1 MHKRKETFPSIDR
14 QVVYN
19 RHSKEKKT
27 ECSRYILANQLF
39 LEFTNAQ
46 AKGNLGNISIN
57 GPTNLLLIVIRVP
70 VILIKKPKVPVH
82 DILVNGNI

>member
-39 LEFTNAQ
+39 LEFKNAK

-57 GPTNLLLIVIRVP
+57 
-70 VILIKKPKVPVH
+70 
-82 DILVNGNI
+82 